1 MTEKFRTELALLK
14 HDTIEMA
21 RFAQDML
28 KESIV
33 VLMNEDIPKAAE
45 FKQKKN
51 YLRELS
57 PGLEQRA
64 YQMIAMNQPMAK
76 DMRTIVCTL
85 KIIAAAERIGRY
97 GKVIANMTKHVHN
110 QPAVSQ
116 SMVIPQMADQVI
128 GMIDNAISA
137 YKNEDITLIR
147 DFSSRDDVVDT
158 LWHSFFQEMV
168 PYMKENPT
176 TVERGTYYIM
186 VARYLERSGDHAC
199 TIAENVRFMISGE
212 RIDK

>member
-21 RFAQDML
+21 RFAQYML

-85 KIIAAAERIGRY
+85 KIIARR
-97 GKVIANMTKHVHN
+97 
-110 QPAVSQ
+110 
-116 SMVIPQMADQVI
+116 
-128 GMIDNAISA
+128 
-137 YKNEDITLIR
+137 
-147 DFSSRDDVVDT
+147 
-158 LWHSFFQEMV
+158 
-168 PYMKENPT
+168 
-176 TVERGTYYIM
+176 
-186 VARYLERSGDHAC
+186 
-199 TIAENVRFMISGE
+199 
-212 RIDK
+212 

>member
-21 RFAQDML
+21 RFAQYML

>member
-21 RFAQDML
+21 RFAQYML

-85 KIIAAAERIGRY
+85 KIIVAAERIGRY

>member
-1 MTEKFRTELALLK
+1 MTEKFRTELNLLK
-14 HDTIEMA
+14 QDTVDMA

-33 VLMNEDIPKAAE
+33 VLINEDVTKAAE

-51 YLRELS
+51 HLRELS
-57 PGLEQRA
+57 PDLEERA

-85 KIIAAAERIGRY
+85 KIISSAERIGRY

-110 QPAVSQ
+110 QPSVSR
-116 SMVIPQMADQVI
+116 SAVIPQMADQVI
-128 GMIDNAISA
+128 GMIDDAITA
-137 YKNEDITLIR
+137 YKNEDLTLIKN
-147 DFSSRDDVVDT
+147 FSSRDDVVDT
-158 LWHSFFQEMV
+158 LWHSFFQEMI

-176 TVERGTYYIM
+176 TVERGTYYVM

-199 TIAENVRFMISGE
+199 TITENVRFMITGE
-212 RIDK
+212 RTVK